1 MERHTRSYLQLMK
14 PGITLSNTISAVA
27 GFFLASSMFGF
38 SAITGIGVV
47 VGVAFVIASACVVNN
62 VLDRD
67 IDTRMKR
74 TKGREI
80 AAGKISIP
88 FALVYAFIL
97 GVIGF
102 GSLALYTNHLT
113 VLLGVIAVIWYVVIY
128 GIAKRTTPLST
139 IIGGV
144 AGALPPM
151 AGYVAVSGT
160 IDATAW
166 VLFGLLMV
174 WQLPHFYAI
183 SVFRHDD
190 YKQAG
195 LPVWSVRYGIDT
207 TKAQILFW
215 IIIFALLTP
224 LLTLLQAT
232 GVTYLVIM
240 TIVSAYWV
248 VVGIVQYK
256 KLDSVAWSRKMFGI
270 SLLEML
276 VMSGSIAAGGY
287 LP

>member
-1 MERHTRSYLQLMK
+1 MK